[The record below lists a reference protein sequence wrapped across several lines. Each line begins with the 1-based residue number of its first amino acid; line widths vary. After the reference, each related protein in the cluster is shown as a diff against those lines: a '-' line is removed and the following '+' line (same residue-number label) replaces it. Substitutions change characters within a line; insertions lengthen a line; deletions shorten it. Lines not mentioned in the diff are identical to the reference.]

1 MTYTKHAKSY
11 PNRITRAMLSV
22 GGCFLSM
29 LLSVACFYVDI
40 TYPTPTDLVENDNA
54 SLLAKYLAD
63 GLSPNWT
70 DEQGFSLIS
79 KCIVHSATNCFL
91 LLIRHG
97 AELERTASGLHPP
110 PVVIA
115 KDLNQ
120 PWFLQKL
127 VQYHAP
133 KTFPDPRELPLEI
146 LRLCPPTT
154 TMDCHSSRMD
164 WLIVPLP
171 QPKSCCTYS
180 FPGQFNTDSLSVF
193 RWPSMVEEQA
203 TILSI
208 KNSTLPVSVLCYT
221 TNSPICEFAFH
232 SWSTT
237 TNGWNLQ
244 KSFGGEYRLLYGFP
258 TVEILWSSDY

>member
-1 MTYTKHAKSY
+1 MTYTKQTKRY
-11 PNRITRAMLSV
+11 PNRITRAMLRV
-22 GGCFLSM
+22 GGCFLCM
-29 LLSVACFYVDI
+29 LLLVACFHVDI
-40 TYPTPTDLVENDNA
+40 AYPTPTELVENDSA

-70 DEQGFSLIS
+70 DEQGFCLVS
-79 KCIVHSATNCFL
+79 KCIMHSATNCFL

-97 AELERTASGLHPP
+97 AELERTASSLLPP
-110 PVVIA
+110 PVVVA
-115 KDLNQ
+115 QDLNQ
-120 PWFLQKL
+120 QWFLQKL
-127 VQYHAP
+127 VQYHTP
-133 KTFPDPRELPLEI
+133 KTFPDQRELALEI

-154 TMDCHSSRMD
+154 MMDFHSSGVD
-164 WLIVPLP
+164 WLIVPMP
-171 QPKSCCTYS
+171 QPETCDRYL
-180 FPGQFNTDSLSVF
+180 FPDKLSADPLPVF

-221 TNSPICEFAFH
+221 TNSPVCKFAFH

-237 TNGWNLQ
+237 TNDWNHQ